1 MTIMKKVLLCLIL
14 TIFFGTTI
22 IAQTPFTTLVK
33 EPRLLEKK
41 ANSKGKEFF
50 KAVYDTLTIKNY
62 FNDESFNKSG
72 YTESKKED
80 LLFFKNNNL
89 SLNLANEGENRV
101 SLNSEIIHYKLYI
114 ANPNE
119 FNTYRYNKFNIPLLL
134 ISKISTSSDTITKSS
149 AYDVLDYNGSPLT
162 LRVMPSIKSNFT
174 TINDV
179 FYFGIYSDLRGIQTN
194 SEELNLSYVWSNGI
208 GLTYQ
213 GDSEGAKVN
222 ENGDYVQ
229 GRYSLSLIYQF
240 ATGNDKL
247 ISSLFD
253 TEKSS
258 AQAIQGIFIIKL
270 GNDNPLNLRVGYQY
284 YITPVLNGSR
294 SNFSIALGI

>member
-1 MTIMKKVLLCLIL
+1 MKKEIL
-14 TIFFGTTI
+14 TILVI
-22 IAQTPFTTLVK
+22 VLLSIKSIAQTPFTTLVK

-41 ANSKGKEFF
+41 TNSNGKVFF
-50 KAVYDTLTIKNY
+50 GAVYDTLKIKNY
-62 FNDESFNKSG
+62 FNDSSFDKTKF
-72 YTESKKED
+72 TESKKEE

-89 SLNLANEGENRV
+89 SLNLANEGENRL
-101 SLNSEIIHYKLYI
+101 SLNSEIIHYKLYV

-119 FNTYRYNKFNIPLLL
+119 NNTYRYNKYNIPLLL
-134 ISKISTSSDTITKSS
+134 ISKISSSNDSITKSS
-149 AYDVLDYNGSPLT
+149 AYDVLDYNGSPIT
-162 LRVMPSIKSNFT
+162 LRIMPSIKTNFT

-179 FYFGIYSDLRGIQTN
+179 IYFGVYSDLRGIQTN
-194 SEELNLSYVWSNGI
+194 SEKLNLDYIWSNGI

-229 GRYSLSLIYQF
+229 GKYSLSLMYQF
-240 ATGNDKL
+240 ATGNSEL

-253 TEKSS
+253 TENNMAKS
-258 AQAIQGIFIIKL
+258 IQGIFIIKL
-270 GNDNPLNLRVGYQY
+270 GNDNPLNLRVGYQHF
-284 YITPVLNGSR
+284 ITPLLNGSK

>member
-1 MTIMKKVLLCLIL
+1 MKKALFSFALLMFVSL
-14 TIFFGTTI
+14 TSK
-22 IAQTPFTTLVK
+22 AQTPFTTLVK
-33 EPRLLEKK
+33 EPRLLEQKT
-41 ANSKGKEFF
+41 NSKGKEFYT
-50 KAVYDTLTIKNY
+50 AVYDTLTIKNY
-62 FNDESFNKSG
+62 FNDVSFNKTG
-72 YTESKKED
+72 YTESQKED

-89 SLNLANEGENRV
+89 SLNLANEGESRV

-119 FNTYRYNKFNIPLLL
+119 SNTYRYNKYNIPLLL
-134 ISKISTSSDTITKSS
+134 ISKISTSSDSITKSS
-149 AYDVLDYNGSPLT
+149 AYDVLDYHGSPLT
-162 LRVMPSIKSNFT
+162 LRIMPSIKSNFK

-179 FYFGIYSDLRGIQTN
+179 FYLGFYSDLRGVQTN
-194 SEELNLSYVWSNGI
+194 SEKLNLSYIWSNGI

-213 GDSEGAKVN
+213 ADSEGAKVN

-229 GRYSLSLIYQF
+229 GRYSLSLMYQF

-258 AQAIQGIFIIKL
+258 AHAVQGIFIIKL

-284 YITPVLNGSR
+284 YITPVINGSK